1 MKTCLKEKDQTR
13 AQHDARDIELI
24 NRNVDEL
31 NADALDGL
39 EDQAPIDF
47 GEDAP

>member
-1 MKTCLKEKDQTR
+1 MKPRIKEKDQTR
-13 AQHDARDIELI
+13 AQRNSRDIELI

-31 NADALDGL
+31 NRDALDGL

-47 GEDAP
+47 DEDAP